1 MVLKTLAPRKWL
13 VGLWRVGIPLH
24 NRWALFSHCHHNSYI
39 IGQAATWCNVEGIQV
54 FGCVIY
60 TGNDEAARQAQ
71 GVFCGSNLIMEL
83 ASERQA
89 DISTLVDYLSTV
101 VK

>member
-1 MVLKTLAPRKWL
+1 M
-13 VGLWRVGIPLH
+13 
-24 NRWALFSHCHHNSYI
+24 
-39 IGQAATWCNVEGIQV
+39 EGIQV

-60 TGNDEAARQAQ
+60 TGNDEAACQAQ

-89 DISTLVDYLSTV
+89 DISMLVDYLSTV